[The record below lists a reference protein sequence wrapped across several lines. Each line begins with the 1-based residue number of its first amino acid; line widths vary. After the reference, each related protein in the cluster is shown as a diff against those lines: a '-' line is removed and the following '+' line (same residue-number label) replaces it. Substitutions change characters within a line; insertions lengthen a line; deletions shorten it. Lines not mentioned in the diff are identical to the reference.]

1 MSDSVGN
8 IVSSIH
14 AWAPKES
21 ALSYDNVGLQI
32 GRRDAPVVR
41 GIVALD
47 LTPQIVQEAI
57 EKGANLIVTH
67 HPVIFKA
74 LSHITDTTL
83 VSSMALTLAEHRI
96 ALIAAHTNLDAARGG
111 VSFHLAKT
119 LGLEQVDFLEGME
132 DVVRKL
138 TVFVPPEFAEAVRE
152 AAHEAGGGQIG
163 AYSDCSFSV
172 GGTGQFRPTSSANP
186 FIGTT
191 GGPIERLHEVRIE
204 MVVESWKIDEVLS
217 AIKQVHPYEEVAYD
231 VTAVSG
237 RSRNVGIGAVGNLP
251 APVSLAQFLS
261 NSAVALSTEALRYA
275 GDANKTISR
284 VAVCGG
290 SGGEFIP
297 AAIRSGADVFV
308 TGDLSYHRFFDVL
321 DVHGEAKMALIDA
334 GHYETEQGTEDLLLD
349 HLRHS
354 FDSIEWS
361 KTQFRSSPSHIWTKK
376 QT

>member
-1 MSDSVGN
+1 MSVSVGN

-32 GRRDAPVVR
+32 GRHDAPVVK
-41 GIVALD
+41 GLVALD

-57 EKGANLIVTH
+57 DQGANLIVTH
-67 HPVIFKA
+67 HPVIFKS
-74 LSHITDTTL
+74 LSHITDTSL

-119 LGLEQVDFLEGME
+119 LGLGSIDFLEGME
-132 DVVRKL
+132 DIVRKI
-138 TVFVPPEFAEAVRE
+138 TVFVPLEHAEAVRA

-172 GGTGQFRPTSSANP
+172 GGTGQFRPGSSASP
-186 FIGTT
+186 FIGSTD
-191 GGPIERLHEVRIE
+191 GPVERLNEVRIE
-204 MVVESWKIDEVLS
+204 MVVEDWKVNKVLS
-217 AIKQVHPYEEVAYD
+217 AIKKSHPYEEVAYD
-231 VTAVSG
+231 VVTLSQA
-237 RSRNVGIGAVGNLP
+237 SRNVGIGAVGNLP
-251 APVSLAQFLS
+251 APIKLAQFLS
-261 NSAVALSTEALRYA
+261 NSALALSTKALRYA
-275 GDANKTISR
+275 GDLDKTISR

-290 SGGEFIP
+290 SGGDFIP
-297 AAIRSGADVFV
+297 SAIRSGADAFV

-349 HLRHS
+349 HLRRS
-354 FDSIEWS
+354 FDSIKWS
-361 KTQFRSSPSHIWTKK
+361 KTKFRSSPSNIWTKK
-376 QT
+376 QS

>member
-1 MSDSVGN
+1 MSVSVGH

-14 AWAPKES
+14 DWAPKES

-32 GRRDAPVVR
+32 GRREAPVVS
-41 GIVALD
+41 GLVALD

-57 EKGANLIVTH
+57 EKGANVIVTH
-67 HPVIFKA
+67 HPVIFKPI
-74 LSHITDTTL
+74 SHVTDTTL

-96 ALIAAHTNLDAARGG
+96 ALIAAHTNLDAAREG

-119 LGLEQVDFLEGME
+119 LGLGNIDFLEGME

-138 TVFVPPEFAEAVRE
+138 TVFVPPEFAEAVRN

-172 GGTGQFRPTSSANP
+172 GGTGQFRPTGSAKP

-204 MVVESWKIDEVLS
+204 MVVESWKINEVLS
-217 AIKQVHPYEEVAYD
+217 AIKKAHPYEEVAYD
-231 VTAVSG
+231 VTSVSG
-237 RSRNVGIGAVGNLP
+237 PSRNVGIGAVGNLP
-251 APVSLAQFLS
+251 APVSLAQFLLK
-261 NSAVALSTEALRYA
+261 SAVALSTEALRYA
-275 GDANKTISR
+275 VNLEQTISR

-290 SGGEFIP
+290 SGGDFIP
-297 AAIRSGADVFV
+297 AAIRSGADAYV

-321 DVHGEAKMALIDA
+321 DGQGLAKMALIDA

-349 HLRHS
+349 HLKRS

-361 KTQFRSSPSHIWTKK
+361 KTKFRSSPSHIWTKK
-376 QT
+376 QS